1 MQLKTEGVTST
12 PRDVRALLMA
22 SSPEALSMLE
32 REFGAVGASVGAA
45 AQVGGV
51 TDLVT
56 ALQRGDV
63 GLAVA
68 EVPELGETE
77 FARIEAALAA
87 HDPVALV
94 LVTPRLSA
102 EGMLRAMRAGVREVV
117 LPDSPPDALG
127 SAIRRQLDRLS
138 ATASRTRRGKVIAF
152 MPAKGGSGA
161 TFLAA
166 NLGYALSV
174 REQRVATIDL
184 NLQFGDLALFVTE
197 RTPGSDVAEVC
208 RDIERIDGPLLESSM
223 VHASERQW
231 VLAAPSAPERA
242 VEVGPDAVGR
252 LIEVAREHFD
262 VVILDLGRVVDAV
275 TIRALDEADLVYVV
289 IQHTIPTLH
298 DARRL
303 LALLG
308 GLGYPADKLQVVA
321 NRLEKNAEI
330 GAAEVRKVL
339 GCDVRIVVP
348 NSYAN
353 VAGAINRGEPILR
366 VTPKDPV
373 ARSLSEWSEALV
385 PRPAR
390 QTGWLRGLFGAR
402 A

>member
-1 MQLKTEGVTST
+1 MTESVASTS
-12 PRDVRALLMA
+12 RDVPVLLLA
-22 SSPEALSMLE
+22 SSAEALSMLE
-32 REFGAVGASVGAA
+32 REYGSIVATVRAS

-51 TDLVT
+51 AELVA

-68 EVPELGETE
+68 ELPELGETE

-87 HDPVALV
+87 RDPTALV
-94 LVTPRLSA
+94 LVTPRMSA
-102 EGMLRAMRAGVREVV
+102 EGLLRAMRAGVREVV
-117 LPDSPPDALG
+117 LPDSPPDSLAA
-127 SAIRRQLDRLS
+127 AIRRQLERLS
-138 ATASRTRRGKVIAF
+138 VTVSRERRGKVLAF

-174 REQRVATIDL
+174 HDQRVATIDL
-184 NLQFGDLALFVTE
+184 NLQFGDLALFLTE
-197 RTPGSDVAEVC
+197 RKPGSDVAEVC
-208 RDIERIDGPLLESSM
+208 RDIDRIDGPLLESSM

-231 VLAAPSAPERA
+231 VLAAPASPERA
-242 VEVGPDAVGR
+242 VDVSPDAVGR
-252 LIEVAREHFD
+252 LIDVARKHFD
-262 VVILDLGRVVDAV
+262 TVILDLGRVVDAV

-321 NRLEKNAEI
+321 NRLEKNAAI

-339 GCDVRIVVP
+339 GCDVSVFVP
-348 NSYAN
+348 NSYAA

-373 ARSLSEWSEALV
+373 ARSLAEWSDALV